1 MINHCSSR
9 GRSSSTSSACR
20 SRYGN
25 ENAPPSYHLPS
36 VFLMKLHATVFTKTN
51 LRNTEDRKRTSVA
64 SPQPGESKTVLLT
77 VTSEDL
83 SVVEVGTARFM
94 ILIMYIALTADS
106 FPILVLKES
115 CLLDLV
121 NRDNQ
126 NAECQ
131 RATE

>member
-1 MINHCSSR
+1 
-9 GRSSSTSSACR
+9 
-20 SRYGN
+20 
-25 ENAPPSYHLPS
+25 
-36 VFLMKLHATVFTKTN
+36 MKLHATVFTKTN

-94 ILIMYIALTADS
+94 ILIIMYIALTADS

-115 CLLDLV
+115 CLLV
-121 NRDNQ
+121 NRDNLQ
-126 NAECQ
+126 NANVQ
-131 RATE
+131 PNDY